1 MCRLSLLGCT
11 TEDKRPSLQFRR
23 TISRSILLQLRESL
37 EQPRRTSSSRMS
49 LLLFTTI
56 QPSLRGTTT
65 VSSIS
70 SNVVTVAATPSST
83 DADDVILPTISS
95 AAVSTLSPISMKNS
109 KVYMAAS
116 GTSSASLFA
125 SGNQVT
131 VQSADVTINRDIQT
145 PGLQDLT
152 GSVYP
157 SADYIVGNDVSITGS
172 FTLNAQPNQLSAASR
187 FVDQD
192 LMAIGIQVDN
202 GSDQFIRFFMP
213 YSA

>member
-11 TEDKRPSLQFRR
+11 YGGQATVSSVSTNDITINTPSIKGVPGATASNIFFANEPVIVYNNS
-23 TISRSILLQLRESL
+23 TGAS
-37 EQPRRTSSSRMS
+37 
-49 LLLFTTI
+49 
-56 QPSLRGTTT
+56 RGTTT

-172 FTLNAQPNQLSAASR
+172 FTLTLNRINSQPLPG
-187 FVDQD
+187 
-192 LMAIGIQVDN
+192 L
-202 GSDQFIRFFMP
+202 
-213 YSA
+213 